1 MFQISRRVDYAVR
14 IMIELGINGEDKTVP
29 ARTVARKTDVPKA
42 FLHKIA
48 ADLVRA
54 GLVRTYAG
62 PHGGLSLAKPTGEI
76 NVLHILEA
84 IEGPVLLNT
93 CLLHPGECPRDRVCA
108 GHGFWNN
115 LQIMLIHQ
123 LKQGT
128 LDKLVAE
135 SLALRKKP
143 RDYSEIVYLQSTPQ
157 PTTTESES

>member
-14 IMIELGINGEDKTVP
+14 IMIELGVNGGEKNLP
-29 ARTVARKTDVPKA
+29 ARSIAKKTDVPKA

-48 ADLVRA
+48 ADLVKA

-62 PHGGLSLAKPTGEI
+62 PKGGLSLAKPQSEI
-76 NVLHILEA
+76 NMLNILEA
-84 IEGPVLLNT
+84 IDGPVLLNV

-108 GHGFWNN
+108 GHGFWNET
-115 LQIMLIHQ
+115 QIMLIEK
-123 LKQGT
+123 LKSGT

-143 RDYSEIVYLQSTPQ
+143 RDYDEIIYLQPADSKNKKQ
-157 PTTTESES
+157 